1 MVIDKSFVILYNLK
15 CQKETQVIERRKAM
29 MYVVYHISGFEFA
42 RFGSLEDA
50 IEYTNTAGRE
60 CEDKSW
66 TCDASDFEIRLEK

>member
-1 MVIDKSFVILYNLK
+1 
-15 CQKETQVIERRKAM
+15 M